1 MSCKYHKAI
10 FHAVLAAALY
20 ALSMPF
26 SKLLLEE
33 VPPTML
39 AAFLYLGAGAGMI
52 ILSAL
57 RRQRHEQPLR
67 REDLRYTVAM
77 VALDIAAP
85 ILLMLGL
92 KFTPAANA
100 SLLNNFEIVAT
111 AIIAFTM
118 FHEAI
123 GRRLWIA
130 IALITLSSIL
140 LTVESEDSFSFSFG
154 SLLVLAATVCWGL
167 ENNCTRQI
175 ADRDPL
181 QIVMVKGLGSGT
193 GALAVALIIG
203 ERFAP
208 VWLLGMA
215 MLLGFVAYG
224 LSIYYYTYAQ
234 RVIGAA
240 RTSAYYAIAPFIGA
254 IYYYTYAQRVIGAA
268 RTSAYYAIAPF
279 IGAVLS
285 MLVLRE
291 RPDWIFFIAL
301 ALMLVGA
308 RLASKIETAKE

>member
-1 MSCKYHKAI
+1 MLAPLHDFPYLRKQTNKNITIMSCKYHKAI

-193 GALAVALIIG
+193 GALAVALKHLLLHL
-203 ERFAP
+203 RPARHRSRPHQCLLRHSP
-208 VWLLGMA
+208 VYRRRVVYVGLARASRLDFLHRPCLDAHWGTF
-215 MLLGFVAYG
+215 GF
-224 LSIYYYTYAQ
+224 
-234 RVIGAA
+234 
-240 RTSAYYAIAPFIGA
+240 
-254 IYYYTYAQRVIGAA
+254 
-268 RTSAYYAIAPF
+268 
-279 IGAVLS
+279 
-285 MLVLRE
+285 
-291 RPDWIFFIAL
+291 
-301 ALMLVGA
+301 
-308 RLASKIETAKE
+308 